1 MNELQDL
8 VDQIPEPVVTGWIWI
23 SSFAVGYAIGAINP
37 ASIIARI
44 RGTDL
49 RAVGSGNPGAT
60 NAGRAFG
67 WKVGVL
73 VAVLDILKG
82 LLPVLALTYLFGEVA
97 GLIGGI
103 AAVLGHISSPFLR
116 GKGGKG
122 VATSLGAVLGVH
134 PVWALVVVVVFGIV
148 LRARRGASASRR
160 SWARSPSCRA
170 RWSGATVRPTSSS
183 PPSSPSSSSY
193 ATARTSPLPSPVRPD
208 AARPG
213 AR

>member
-8 VDQIPEPVVTGWIWI
+8 VDQTHAPVVTGWIWI
-23 SSFAVGYAIGAINP
+23 SSFAVGYSIGAINP
-37 ASIIARI
+37 ASIIARV

-73 VAVLDILKG
+73 VAALDILKG
-82 LLPVLALTYLFGEVA
+82 LVPVLALTYLFGEVA
-97 GLIGGI
+97 GLIGGV
-103 AAVLGHISSPFLR
+103 AAVLGHITSPFLR

-148 LRARRGASASRR
+148 FALTRRVGISSVVGSLALVPCALVWGDGPPDVLFAAVLTVIIVVRHRTNIAAAFSR
-160 SWARSPSCRA
+160 
-170 RWSGATVRPTSSS
+170 SG
-183 PPSSPSSSSY
+183 
-193 ATARTSPLPSPVRPD
+193 
-208 AARPG
+208 
-213 AR
+213 

>member
-1 MNELQDL
+1 VNELQDL

-23 SSFAVGYAIGAINP
+23 SSFAVGYAVGAINP

-67 WKVGVL
+67 WKIGVL

-148 LRARRGASASRR
+148 FALTRRVGISSVVGSLALVPCALVWGDGAPDVVFA
-160 SWARSPSCRA
+160 AA
-170 RWSGATVRPTSSS
+170 LTVIIVVRH
-183 PPSSPSSSSY
+183 
-193 ATARTSPLPSPVRPD
+193 RTNIAAAV
-208 AARPG
+208 ARPG
-213 AR
+213 

>member
-1 MNELQDL
+1 VNELQDL
-8 VDQIPEPVVTGWIWI
+8 VDQIPAPVVTGWIWI
-23 SSFAVGYAIGAINP
+23 SSFAVGYSIGAINP
-37 ASIIARI
+37 ASIIARV

-73 VAVLDILKG
+73 VAALDILKG
-82 LLPVLALTYLFGEVA
+82 LVPVLVLTYLFGEVA
-97 GLIGGI
+97 GLIGGV
-103 AAVLGHISSPFLR
+103 AAVLGHITSPFLR

-148 LRARRGASASRR
+148 FALTRRVGISSVVGSLALVPCALV
-160 SWARSPSCRA
+160 WGDGPPDVLFAA
-170 RWSGATVRPTSSS
+170 VLTVIIVVRH
-183 PPSSPSSSSY
+183 
-193 ATARTSPLPSPVRPD
+193 RTNI
-208 AARPG
+208 AAAFGRTG
-213 AR
+213 